1 MVFTTLLLYVE
12 VKIHE
17 KCYCLMKAM
26 LSVGQKF
33 RNLMQTLLNSVN
45 GQTMIHRQIYS
56 FESLFLH
63 KKKEKV
69 LKVFLLDTSAC
80 NYNLH
85 KGFLGPL
92 NNQIIGR

>member
-1 MVFTTLLLYVE
+1 
-12 VKIHE
+12 
-17 KCYCLMKAM
+17 
-26 LSVGQKF
+26 
-33 RNLMQTLLNSVN
+33 
-45 GQTMIHRQIYS
+45 MIHRQIYS

-63 KKKEKV
+63 RKKEKV
-69 LKVFLLDTSAC
+69 LKVFLSDTSAC